1 MGKISE
7 IPKLR
12 RALDERMAKLGGEGV
27 GMSDKTAWRAG
38 VFGTSAPGSAAYI
51 MSTLSSIPGVVSVGV
66 KNDASTGRTF
76 VDVGVRDDGDGAAD
90 AVRRECRSV
99 FREIIPA
106 GISVDLEF
114 HAVPEL
120 RQPASHFRAPALP
133 EDPSDGPSTMTA
145 QFANENAAL
154 LAENARLSDMLT
166 TERSRANMANAEWV
180 KWRDLYYAKLKDNDA
195 LLREVQILRANAEK
209 VKVLRE
215 SMTRFNP
222 ETCREEPFDP
232 FAVLED
238 IKKQIPNDKR
248 REEPFDPFA
257 VLEDIKKQ
265 IPNDKRLEG
274 YTLAGAVAEMAKL
287 IRTADADSVVMSS
300 LRSQRVEPGS
310 LVTLS
315 APENTDAKALKRL
328 GDALHKA
335 LAERIGLSTY
345 GAPTVVLLPP
355 GGEAQVISPQG
366 RGPVQVQIREPG
378 APARPTDVPKHVAQ
392 AYAEAAASSYG
403 VTPAVVRAK
412 REERLLRREPA
423 GRVRARLL
431 ATTDSPFITAE
442 VRRENRPIGR
452 EIIAYDDPAELM
464 LADAEG

>member
-180 KWRDLYYAKLKDNDA
+180 KWRDLYYAKYYAKLKDNDA

-248 REEPFDPFA
+248 
-257 VLEDIKKQ
+257 
-265 IPNDKRLEG
+265 LEG

-300 LRSQRVEPGS
+300 LRSQRVKPGS

>member
-248 REEPFDPFA
+248 
-257 VLEDIKKQ
+257 
-265 IPNDKRLEG
+265 LEG

>member
-248 REEPFDPFA
+248 
-257 VLEDIKKQ
+257 
-265 IPNDKRLEG
+265 LEG

-300 LRSQRVEPGS
+300 LRSQRVKPGS

>member
-180 KWRDLYYAKLKDNDA
+180 KWRDLYYAKYYAKLKDNDA

-222 ETCREEPFDP
+222 ETC
-232 FAVLED
+232 
-238 IKKQIPNDKR
+238 

>member
-1 MGKISE
+1 VGKLSE

-12 RALDERMAKLGGEGV
+12 KALDERMAKLGGEGV
-27 GMSDKTAWRAG
+27 GMSDKTAERAG
-38 VFGTSAPGSAAYI
+38 MFGPSTRGSAACI
-51 MSTLSSIPGVVSVGV
+51 MSTLNSIPGVVSVGV

-76 VDVGVRDDGDGAAD
+76 VDVGVRDNGDGAAD

-106 GISVDLEF
+106 GISVDLQF

-120 RQPASHFRAPALP
+120 RQPASHFRAPTLP
-133 EDPSDGPSTMTA
+133 EDPSDGSSTMTA

-195 LLREVQILRANAEK
+195 LLREVQILGANAEK
-209 VKVLRE
+209 VKNLRE

-222 ETCREEPFDP
+222 ETCREE
-232 FAVLED
+232 L
-238 IKKQIPNDKR
+238 
-248 REEPFDPFA
+248 FDPFA

-315 APENTDAKALKRL
+315 APESTDAKTLKRL

-335 LAERIGLSTY
+335 LADRLGSMTY

-355 GGEAQVISPQG
+355 GGQAQVITPQG
-366 RGPVQVQIREPG
+366 RGPVQIQIREPG
-378 APARPTDVPKHVAQ
+378 ASARPTDVPKHVAQ
-392 AYAEAAASSYG
+392 AYAEAAAASYG

-412 REERLLRREPA
+412 RASRRLLRTVA
-423 GRVRARLL
+423 NRVNARI
-431 ATTDSPFITAE
+431 AEDISPFITAG

>member
-180 KWRDLYYAKLKDNDA
+180 KWRDLYYAKYYAKLKDNDA

-248 REEPFDPFA
+248 
-257 VLEDIKKQ
+257 
-265 IPNDKRLEG
+265 LEG

-300 LRSQRVEPGS
+300 LRSQRVKPGS

-412 REERLLRREPA
+412 RASRRLLRA
-423 GRVRARLL
+423 VANRVSARI
-431 ATTDSPFITAE
+431 AEDISPFITAE
-442 VRRENRPIGR
+442 VRRERRPIGR

>member
-12 RALDERMAKLGGEGV
+12 KSLDERMAKLGGEGV
-27 GMSDKTAWRAG
+27 GMSDKTAE
-38 VFGTSAPGSAAYI
+38 VFFDGRRVGHV
-51 MSTLSSIPGVVSVGV
+51 SSV
-66 KNDASTGRTF
+66 T
-76 VDVGVRDDGDGAAD
+76 
-90 AVRRECRSV
+90 
-99 FREIIPA
+99 
-106 GISVDLEF
+106 
-114 HAVPEL
+114 
-120 RQPASHFRAPALP
+120 FRAPTLP
-133 EDPSDGPSTMTA
+133 EDPSDGPSSMTA

-154 LAENARLSDMLT
+154 LAENSRLSDRVAELQAELRRRT
-166 TERSRANMANAEWV
+166 TRFDPATGREEPW
-180 KWRDLYYAKLKDNDA
+180 DPDAK
-195 LLREVQILRANAEK
+195 LREVRDAIPADIDCLRA
-209 VKVLRE
+209 
-215 SMTRFNP
+215 
-222 ETCREEPFDP
+222 
-232 FAVLED
+232 
-238 IKKQIPNDKR
+238 
-248 REEPFDPFA
+248 
-257 VLEDIKKQ
+257 
-265 IPNDKRLEG
+265 
-274 YTLAGAVAEMAKL
+274 YTLAGAVEWLGRMFLEMRSRAHSAEK
-287 IRTADADSVVMSS
+287 TADANTAVLSS

-355 GGEAQVISPQG
+355 GGQAQVISPQG

-392 AYAEAAASSYG
+392 AYAECAAASYG

-412 REERLLRREPA
+412 RASRRLLRA
-423 GRVRARLL
+423 VANRVNARI
-431 ATTDSPFITAE
+431 AEDISPFITAE
-442 VRRENRPIGR
+442 IRRENRPIGR